1 MITVYGKDNCGYC
14 TKAKNLLESRS
25 IPFTYLTVGE
35 DIGINEFREQYPEIR
50 SVPLIINNN
59 GILGGFNELQAYL
72 EDIAGTAENF

>member
-1 MITVYGKDNCGYC
+1 MMIVYGKNDCGHC
-14 TKAKNLLESRS
+14 TKAKNILESRS

-50 SVPLIINNN
+50 SVPFIINNN
-59 GILGGFNELQAYL
+59 EILGGFSELQSYL

>member
-35 DIGINEFREQYPEIR
+35 DIGINEFKEQYPDVK
-50 SVPLIINNN
+50 SVPFILNNDLII
-59 GILGGFNELQAYL
+59 GGFDNLQVYL
-72 EDIAGTAENF
+72 EETAGGNDSF